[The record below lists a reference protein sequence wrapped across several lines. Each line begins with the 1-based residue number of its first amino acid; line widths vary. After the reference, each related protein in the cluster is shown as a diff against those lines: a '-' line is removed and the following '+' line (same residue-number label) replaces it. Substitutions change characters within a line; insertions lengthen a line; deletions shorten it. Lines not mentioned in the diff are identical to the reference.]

1 MEAVEYAPTQSST
14 VHDDELVGELDALGV
29 HFISGGDGRSRRQL
43 SEAELLAGLAASP
56 DTRVQLATIPLL
68 LARPEVAQGAVAAV
82 AQLLWQPR
90 LLLCCYY
97 TAAFYLQRK
106 YASTLQAARLP
117 SEPLPNLFAVM
128 LQLPTYTTAE
138 DGLRN
143 LAQRQRQLCG
153 NTVNWLGAYE
163 HALQLLLRQR
173 EMAQR
178 WSS

>member
-1 MEAVEYAPTQSST
+1 METVEHAPTQSST
-14 VHDDELVGELDALGV
+14 VQDDELVGELDALSV
-29 HFISGGDGRSRRQL
+29 HFLSGGDGRSRRQL
-43 SEAELLAGLAASP
+43 SEAELLAGLAASL
-56 DTRVQLATIPLL
+56 DTSVQLAIIPLL
-68 LARPEVAQGAVAAV
+68 LTRPEVAQGAMAAV
-82 AQLLWQPR
+82 AQLLWQPQ

-106 YASTLQAARLP
+106 YASTLRAAQLP

-128 LQLPTYTTAE
+128 LKMPIYTTAE

-153 NTVNWLGAYE
+153 DTVNWLGAYE
-163 HALQLLLRQR
+163 HALQQLLRQR
-173 EMAQR
+173 KMAQR